1 MAWLNWIGVGSIFAA
16 LAVGLGAFGS
26 HSLRNSASPRELEIF
41 ETAVRYHMYHAI
53 ALVTV
58 GFLLSKIDAM
68 TLRVSTYLFAVGILL
83 FSGSLYAMVL
93 TGHKWL
99 GAVTP
104 FGGVFFV
111 VAWILVAV
119 SVFTA

>member
-16 LAVGLGAFGS
+16 LAVGLGAFGA
-26 HSLRNSASPRELEIF
+26 HSLRHSASTRELEIF
-41 ETAVRYHMYHAI
+41 ETAIRYHMYHAV
-53 ALVTV
+53 ALVIV
-58 GFLLSKIDAM
+58 GFLLSKIDAT
-68 TLRVSTYLFAVGILL
+68 TLRISTYLFATGILL
-83 FSGSLYAMVL
+83 FSGSLYALVF

-99 GAVTP
+99 GAITP

-111 VAWILVAV
+111 VAWILVAI